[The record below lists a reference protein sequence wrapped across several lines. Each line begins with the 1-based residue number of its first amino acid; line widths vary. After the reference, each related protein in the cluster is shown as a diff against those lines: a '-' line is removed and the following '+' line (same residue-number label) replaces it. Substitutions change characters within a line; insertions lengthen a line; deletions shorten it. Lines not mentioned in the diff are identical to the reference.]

1 MKKFI
6 VRFMKFASSLAL
18 STAILSANST
28 CPWII
33 HQPKVP
39 KEISN
44 LKKTIKYKHLFIQ
57 NYQEKRNYY
66 ILIRLKQYKIRY
78 KIYFIYFIGA

>member
-6 VRFMKFASSLAL
+6 VIFMKFASSLAL

-44 LKKTIKYKHLFIQ
+44 LKKT
-57 NYQEKRNYY
+57 N
-66 ILIRLKQYKIRY
+66 
-78 KIYFIYFIGA
+78 

>member
-6 VRFMKFASSLAL
+6 VKIIKCASSLAL

-39 KEISN
+39 KEIKN
-44 LKKTIKYKHLFIQ
+44 LKKI
-57 NYQEKRNYY
+57 N
-66 ILIRLKQYKIRY
+66 
-78 KIYFIYFIGA
+78 

>member
-1 MKKFI
+1 MKMFI
-6 VRFMKFASSLAL
+6 VKIMKCAGSLAL

-39 KEISN
+39 KEIKS
-44 LKKTIKYKHLFIQ
+44 LKKIS
-57 NYQEKRNYY
+57 
-66 ILIRLKQYKIRY
+66 
-78 KIYFIYFIGA
+78 